1 VRYDYCATVA
11 QLPEF
16 DEVIDVRSPGEFTLD
31 HIPGAI
37 NLPVL
42 DDQERVRVG
51 TLYKQVSPFEARR
64 VGAALVARNIA
75 HHLDGHLEDRPR
87 DWRPLVYCWRGGGRS
102 DAMCDVL
109 RRVGWRAAR
118 LDGGYRAYRRV
129 VLDELQRQPSR
140 FRFVAICGRTGS
152 GKSLLLRAI
161 AAQGGQA
168 LDLEQ
173 LACHRGSV
181 LGEMPNRKQ
190 PSQRL
195 FESKLWENLNR
206 FDPNRPVFVESE
218 SRKIGNVQ
226 IPETLI
232 RAIREANCLRLNASL
247 AQRVGLLELEYQ
259 HFLHDPTTLCERLRA
274 LCAHH
279 GRAAVEHWTSL
290 LRAGQIT
297 LLVEE
302 LLRAHYDPAY
312 DRSIER
318 NFPRYAHALAI
329 DVSRLDATELTVLA
343 RELIVRVEHSEIH
356 P

>member
-1 VRYDYCATVA
+1 MRYDYCATVA

-16 DEVIDVRSPGEFTLD
+16 DEVIDVRSPSEFTLD

-42 DDQERVRVG
+42 DDRERARVG
-51 TLYKQVSPFEARR
+51 TLYKQVSTFEARR
-64 VGAALVARNIA
+64 LGAALVARNIA
-75 HHLDGHLEDRPR
+75 HHLDCSLADRPR
-87 DWRPLVYCWRGGGRS
+87 DWHPLVYCWRGGGRS

-129 VLDELQRQPSR
+129 VLDELERLPSR

-161 AAQGGQA
+161 AAQAGQA
-168 LDLEQ
+168 LDLEH

-181 LGEMPNRKQ
+181 LGELPDRGQ

-195 FESKLWENLNR
+195 FESNLWENLSR
-206 FDPNRPVFVESE
+206 LDPKRAVFVESE

-232 RAIREANCLRLNASL
+232 RAIREADCVRLDASL
-247 AQRVGLLELEYQ
+247 AHRVALLELEYQ
-259 HFLHDPTTLCERLRA
+259 HLLHDPTTLCERLRA

-279 GRAAVEHWTSL
+279 GRAAVEHWQSL
-290 LRAGQIT
+290 LWAGQVS

-302 LLRAHYDPAY
+302 LLREHYDPAY
-312 DRSIER
+312 DRSIGR
-318 NFPRYAHALAI
+318 NFQRYPQAFVI
-329 DVSRLDATELTVLA
+329 EVSQPTVAEYTALA
-343 RELIVRVEHSEIH
+343 RELIARVEHSCVH
-356 P
+356 S